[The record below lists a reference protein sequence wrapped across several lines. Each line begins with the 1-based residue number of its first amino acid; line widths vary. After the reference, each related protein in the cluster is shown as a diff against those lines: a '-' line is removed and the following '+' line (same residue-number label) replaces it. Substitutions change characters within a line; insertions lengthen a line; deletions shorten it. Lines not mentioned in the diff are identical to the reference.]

1 MSVTAMDG
9 LSGSG
14 RYRAGDLIA
23 FCAALYRAAG
33 MRDDIA
39 DRSARLLVEGDLLGH
54 STHGMALLPGYLKAL
69 ADGSMRAAGEPVI
82 ENQRTVT
89 ELWHGQRLSGLWL
102 TERAVQRATAMAR
115 EHGTGTV
122 VIKHAHHIACLAA
135 YLEVPARAGLMVIV
149 QSSDPCTASVAPHGG
164 ITPIMTPNP
173 IAVGIPT
180 SADPVMIDISS
191 SITANGPSQRMMK
204 EGRRAP
210 GIWYVDHEGHGSTDP
225 AVAFTEPKGALLPLG
240 GIDAGHKGFGLGLM
254 IEAMTGG
261 LAGFGRA
268 DPPEGWGA
276 TVFVQVLDPEAFA
289 GAAAFTRQFDQL
301 RDASHQSRPRPG
313 VERVRLPGEGGL
325 ARKAKHLR
333 DGVPLHASIMP
344 ALRPLALDYGVP
356 LPDELSPAG

>member
-1 MSVTAMDG
+1 MSQAAIDG
-9 LSGSG
+9 NHGSG
-14 RYRAGDLIA
+14 RYPAASLVD
-23 FCAALYRAAG
+23 FCAALYRAYW
-33 MRDDIA
+33 MREDIA
-39 DRSARLLVEGDLLGH
+39 AVSARLLLEGDLLGH
-54 STHGMALLPGYLKAL
+54 STHGLALLPGYLKAL
-69 ADGSMRAAGEPVI
+69 ADSSLRAAGDPVV
-82 ENQRTVT
+82 ENRRTVS

-102 TERAVQRATAMAR
+102 TERAIARASDMAR

-135 YLEVPARAGLMVIV
+135 YLEAPARAGLLVTV
-149 QSSDPCTASVAPHGG
+149 QSSDPSGASVAPHGG

-180 SADPVMIDISS
+180 GSDPIMIDISS

-210 GIWYVDHEGHGSTDP
+210 GIWYVDSDGHGSTDP

-240 GIDAGHKGFGLGLM
+240 GLDAGHKGFGLGLM

-276 TVFVQVLDPEAFA
+276 TVFVQVIDPEAF
-289 GAAAFTRQFDQL
+289 GGLKAFARQVDQL
-301 RDASHQSRPRPG
+301 RDASHASRPRPG

-325 ARKAKHLR
+325 ARKARHLR
-333 DGVPLHASIMP
+333 DGLALHPAIMP
-344 ALRPLALDYGVP
+344 ALRPLAVERHVP
-356 LPDELSPAG
+356 LPVESP

>member
-1 MSVTAMDG
+1 MPEPTASVGAP
-9 LSGSG
+9 
-14 RYRAGDLIA
+14 RYRVAELVA
-23 FCAALYRAAG
+23 FAENLYRAHG
-33 MRDDIA
+33 MREDIA
-39 DRSARLLVEGDLLGH
+39 ATSARVLVEGDVLGH
-54 STHGMALLPGYLKAL
+54 STHGLALLPGYLKAL
-69 ADGSMRAAGEPVI
+69 SDGTMRNAGEPVV
-82 ENQRTVT
+82 ENQRTVS

-102 TERAVQRATAMAR
+102 TVRAVATASAMAR
-115 EHGTGTV
+115 AHGTGTV

-135 YLEVPARAGLMVIV
+135 YLEAPARDGLMVVV

-180 SADPVMIDISS
+180 GSDPIMIDISS

-210 GIWYVDHEGHGSTDP
+210 GIWYVDHDGHGSTDP

-240 GIDAGHKGFGLGLM
+240 GLDAGHKGFGLGLM

-276 TVFVQVLDPEAFA
+276 TVFVQVIDPEAF
-289 GAAAFTRQFDQL
+289 GGHAAFARQADQL
-301 RDASHQSRPRPG
+301 RDASHASRPRPG

-325 ARKAKHLR
+325 ARKARHLR
-333 DGVPLHASIMP
+333 DGVALHPSIMP
-344 ALRPLALDYGVP
+344 ALRPLAVERRVP
-356 LPDELSPAG
+356 LPAEAP